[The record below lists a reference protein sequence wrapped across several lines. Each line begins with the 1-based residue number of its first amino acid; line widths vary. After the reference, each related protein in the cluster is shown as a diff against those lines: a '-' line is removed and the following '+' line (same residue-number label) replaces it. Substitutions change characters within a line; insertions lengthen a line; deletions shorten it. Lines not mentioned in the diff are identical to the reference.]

1 MTTFNF
7 SANDI
12 ESLFGVNALGT
23 KGGYVY
29 GNDTESTTT
38 MGGSKKTETKTTI
51 VDPQVNDV
59 VDGDLPF

>member
-1 MTTFNF
+1 
-7 SANDI
+7 
-12 ESLFGVNALGT
+12 
-23 KGGYVY
+23 
-29 GNDTESTTT
+29 